1 MLLKLAQI
9 DPNEICLV
17 RERIYAHK
25 QRLANAQNEQAAVAA
40 AASATAAATTGS
52 VLGLYN
58 NSSSL
63 TSQSFANEKNKKTMM
78 ATMNINE
85 NKKKQAKINDIL
97 EESELFNT
105 ANTMDATSQKH
116 HNRRGVLVDDMMTIR
131 FPGDVKV
138 LESCLSDVLYKDVWL
153 NMAELLVENGFFQ
166 VARDYLFECL
176 NASQVTQQQQK
187 DTNYY
192 QLNFYHLFFI

>member
-40 AASATAAATTGS
+40 ASAAAAAAATTGS

-63 TSQSFANEKNKKTMM
+63 TSQSFANEKNKKTA
-78 ATMNINE
+78 ATNNNE

-105 ANTMDATSQKH
+105 AMDANNNQK
-116 HNRRGVLVDDMMTIR
+116 HNRRGVLVDEMMTIHR
-131 FPGDVKV
+131 FPGDVRK
-138 LESCLSDVLYKDVWL
+138 LESCLSDVLFKDVWL
-153 NMAELLVENGFFQ
+153 NMAEILVESGFFQ

-176 NASQVTQQQQK
+176 NASQVKENKQTF
-187 DTNYY
+187 N
-192 QLNFYHLFFI
+192 